1 MAATGIS
8 CPNCKFLNRPGHP
21 RCLMC
26 KEPLPEAP
34 PAPAPAPAKPA
45 TPRPVEPSGPPPT
58 SRGAAP
64 PASSRGR
71 QEPLTAPSGGR
82 EAIRVVR
89 RMVGPSRSGGRPRPP
104 AGAPPIERKPV
115 FGGAAER
122 KEPPPRSAAEEGGA
136 SRPIPPDPSKIVAW
150 LCCDP
155 LPPLPLG
162 PEQLLV
168 IGRSEPAQLVLPH
181 REVSRR
187 HALIKVRG
195 KLLVLED
202 EGSSNGVYVNGQRVS
217 SSVLKVGDKLTIGP
231 YELDIRSNEEMAAVP
246 PDGSTPTNLA
256 LTSLQRIQPGAAMT
270 GRLDEVA
277 ASELLQQLEFNK
289 KSGTLTIHLSGGL
302 GGELVVKQG
311 RPVRAKLGEE
321 LDNEAVIQIAL
332 LRSGRFTFSA
342 RVEEGEAR
350 MQTTLTGLLL
360 EASRRQDEGVPPSE
374 LALSA
379 LQEEMAE
386 EEPTVSFRPND
397 EDEGD
402 DEVADGGDA
411 NDAHDA
417 DDAGSPPDEEAET
430 VAAQRAPE
438 AGESSGE
445 MPIGGM
451 ASSSGEL
458 SALPAEAPAD
468 GEERQDLPEVGNEM
482 DNKDWQSFWGA

>member
-1 MAATGIS
+1 
-8 CPNCKFLNRPGHP
+8 
-21 RCLMC
+21 MC

-34 PAPAPAPAKPA
+34 PTPPPVASKPA
-45 TPRPVEPSGPPPT
+45 AGKPVTPRPVQPSGPPAT
-58 SRGAAP
+58 SRGAGP
-64 PASSRGR
+64 PASGRGPR
-71 QEPLTAPSGGR
+71 DGLTAPSGGR

-89 RMVGPSRSGGRPRPP
+89 RMVGPAHGGGRPRPP
-104 AGAPPIERKPV
+104 AGAPTIERKPV

-122 KEPPPRSAAEEGGA
+122 KEPPPRPAAEEGGA
-136 SRPIPPDPSKIVAW
+136 SRPIPPDLSKIVAW

-162 PEQLLV
+162 AEPMLM
-168 IGRSEPAQLVLPH
+168 IGRTEPAQLVLPH

-217 SSVLKVGDKLTIGP
+217 SSVLKVGDRLTIGP
-231 YELDIRSNEEMAAVP
+231 YELEIRSNEEMAAVP

-311 RPVRAKLGEE
+311 RPARAKLGEE
-321 LDNEAVIQIAL
+321 QDNEAVIQMAL
-332 LRSGRFTFSA
+332 LRTGRFTFSA
-342 RVEEGEAR
+342 RVEEGEER

-360 EASRRQDEGVPPSE
+360 EASRRQDEGFAPSE

-379 LQEEMAE
+379 LQEELSE
-386 EEPTVSFRPND
+386 VEEPTVSFRPAEEE
-397 EDEGD
+397 EDE
-402 DEVADGGDA
+402 EVADGGDEE
-411 NDAHDA
+411 DAA
-417 DDAGSPPDEEAET
+417 PSGEEPDEEEQT
-430 VAAQRAPE
+430 VATQRASE
-438 AGESSGE
+438 GAESAGE

-458 SALPAEAPAD
+458 SALPADASGA

-482 DNKDWQSFWGA
+482 DQKDWQSFWGA